1 MDGLLATLVQHV
13 PELALL
19 VFLGWL
25 AWRRPMWGG
34 AALVVLSLILAGLY
48 IFYFARGFPWPT
60 AVLTVAPLFA
70 APLAAGFLFIAASL
84 RERIKRP
91 DI

>member
-1 MDGLLATLVQHV
+1 
-13 PELALL
+13 
-19 VFLGWL
+19 
-25 AWRRPMWGG
+25 
-34 AALVVLSLILAGLY
+34 VLSLILAGLY

-60 AVLTVAPLFA
+60 AVLTMAPLFA
-70 APLAAGFLFIAASL
+70 APLAAGFLFIAASR